1 MQLLYQVMFFLKKG
15 LIQFSNVNSS
25 SYPMEKFL
33 KRLSIFFILIFF
45 ISILGVIYHHHEDGM
60 PHDDCFI
67 RKIFTNNKTFLTKDT
82 YQNFSNDSIISTVS
96 IDKDFITSYT
106 LTRTFSIR
114 APPA

>member
-1 MQLLYQVMFFLKKG
+1 
-15 LIQFSNVNSS
+15 
-25 SYPMEKFL
+25 MEKSL
-33 KRLSIFFILIFF
+33 KRLSVFFILIFF

-67 RKIFTNNKTFLTKDT
+67 CKIVANNRIFLTQDT
-82 YQNFSNDSIISTVS
+82 YQTFSNDSIVSTVS
-96 IDKDFITSYT
+96 IDKDFITPYT

>member
-1 MQLLYQVMFFLKKG
+1 
-15 LIQFSNVNSS
+15 
-25 SYPMEKFL
+25 MEKSL

-45 ISILGVIYHHHEDGM
+45 ISILGVIYHHEDGM

-67 RKIFTNNKTFLTKDT
+67 CKIVAHNRIFLTQDT
-82 YQNFSNDSIISTVS
+82 YQTFSNDPIISSVF
-96 IDKDFITSYT
+96 IYEDFIIPYT

>member
-1 MQLLYQVMFFLKKG
+1 MGK
-15 LIQFSNVNSS
+15 S
-25 SYPMEKFL
+25 L

-67 RKIFTNNKTFLTKDT
+67 CKIVTNNRIFLTQDT
-82 YQNFSNDSIISTVS
+82 YQTFSNDSIISIVF
-96 IDKDFITSYT
+96 IDQYFITPYT

>member
-1 MQLLYQVMFFLKKG
+1 
-15 LIQFSNVNSS
+15 
-25 SYPMEKFL
+25 MEKSL
-33 KRLSIFFILIFF
+33 KRLSIFFIFIFF

-67 RKIFTNNKTFLTKDT
+67 CKIVTNNRTFLTQDT
-82 YQNFSNDSIISTVS
+82 YQTFSNDSIISSVF
-96 IDKDFITSYT
+96 IYKDFITPYT